1 MKILS
6 GMASGMVMQRDPG
19 TNECD
24 IHVRLA
30 AMGDLR
36 VTYKLRNALEPKGFL
51 EPKGSLERQST
62 CKAQSALESRVSA
75 GALTVEGDDRY
86 RLRGIP
92 CGGPYTVTISDS
104 AEEVTLQEVYVG
116 DVWLL
121 AGQSNMEG
129 AGLLT
134 EREETYER
142 NPEADVRA
150 FYLDDHWGVAEAQL
164 HQQWKH
170 ADWAIAGLYIRTR
183 ENSPWKEGVP
193 QRPQRD
199 GVGPGLSIGRTMK
212 RYMGVPQGL
221 IPCAFGGSDL
231 KSWAP
236 DKTEAAA
243 FYPAM
248 LRRFAA
254 CGSNVRGLFWYQGEA
269 ETNEESAGTYVETMK
284 ELFAAVRKDTGKP
297 DLPIVLFQIGANAL
311 PGYGTEK
318 SGRLWS
324 RIREIQRTLPE
335 QIKELDVVATIDL
348 PRDDSI
354 HLSAAAAHQAGYRG
368 AHAMYALC
376 GGNVLPMPQLAGI
389 TIEPDPVKYF
399 WGNLLIRYQ
408 NLNGRLISH
417 GNVSGF
423 SVALDEKWVYTEPYR
438 DILSIWLEGDI
449 VRVRTKLTCE
459 QLKNAYLWYG
469 AGLSSVCTI
478 TDSEDLSLP
487 AMGPIPVRAYLQY
500 Q

>member
-6 GMASGMVMQRDPG
+6 GMASGMVMQRNPG

-36 VTYKLRNALEPKGFL
+36 VTYKLRNALEPKG
-51 EPKGSLERQST
+51 SLERQST
-62 CKAQSALESRVSA
+62 CKAQSALESRVSV

-104 AEEVTLQEVYVG
+104 VEEVTLQEVYVG

-170 ADWAIAGLYIRTR
+170 ADRAIAGLYIRTR

-236 DKTEAAA
+236 DKAEAAA

-269 ETNEESAGTYVETMK
+269 ETNEESAEKYEERTK
-284 ELFAAVRKDTGKP
+284 ALLAAVRRDTAKP
-297 DLPIVLFQIGANAL
+297 DLPIVLYQIAANAL

-335 QIKELDVVATIDL
+335 QVKGLDVVATIDL

-354 HLSAAAAHQAGYRG
+354 HLSAAAAHRAGYRG
-368 AHAMYALC
+368 ARAMHALC
-376 GGNVLPMPQLAGI
+376 GGDVLPMPQLAGI
-389 TIEPDPVKYF
+389 TIEPDAVKYF

-408 NLNGRLISH
+408 NLNGPLICH

-438 DILSIWLEGDI
+438 DILSICLEGDI

-478 TDSEDLSLP
+478 TDREDLSLP
-487 AMGPIPVRAYLQY
+487 AMGPVPVRAYLPY